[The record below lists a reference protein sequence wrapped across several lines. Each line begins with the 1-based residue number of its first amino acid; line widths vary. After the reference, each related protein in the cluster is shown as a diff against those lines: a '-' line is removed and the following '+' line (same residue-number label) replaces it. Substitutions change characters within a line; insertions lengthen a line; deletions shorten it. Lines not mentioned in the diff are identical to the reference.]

1 MKKNLKNYF
10 EIGRLDRGLFRIW
23 LILLIPYLIFGYLII
38 KDEYKSYKD
47 FNYSNESKL
56 SSKSYYCKPIYLTY
70 KNLDSDKEDI
80 RVKRYGATM
89 YSSSH
94 NTLEDCLLYFKNKK
108 NDEDNERKI
117 LYSLFIL
124 LPFVVVVAFLVI
136 KKIILWIYRG
146 FK

>member
-70 KNLDSDKEDI
+70 KSDKEDI
-80 RVKRYGATM
+80 RVKRYGTTM

-124 LPFVVVVAFLVI
+124 LPFVVVLAFLVI

>member
-56 SSKSYYCKPIYLTY
+56 SSKSYYCKPNYLTY
-70 KNLDSDKEDI
+70 KSIDPDKEDSRI
-80 RVKRYGATM
+80 KRYGSGFH
-89 YSSSH
+89 Y
-94 NTLEDCLLYFKNKK
+94 TLKDCLLHFKNKK
-108 NDEDNERKI
+108 NDADNERKI
-117 LYSLFIL
+117 VYSIIIL
-124 LPFVVVVAFLVI
+124 LPFVVVLAFLVI